1 MFRLEKKTASRKFID
16 LIKTAVS
23 KLANW
28 EPSIPIEA
36 GDFGTLNHET
46 GQFERQ
52 GNIYKEV
59 EIKSITSKF
68 PPITG
73 PQIDTY
79 QVASLTVKKLDVNYA
94 AKSSADS
101 SSEIIFSGKWQFGRA
116 RGALLLMH
124 HSRITRLPDELLQEL
139 KLSSWAKGKF
149 IVTHVH
155 TCPAYALY
163 LSAKNRE
170 IVDISLRAFGPRPS
184 SSESATGL
192 GLAAY
197 WVADGV
203 PGTFQRAVAPE
214 PVFVPLYQ
222 LKELRKRTETR
233 REGSNLVVKEEEAWE
248 PIEVPW
254 NFLDEDGQEGP
265 EDPEEHS
272 SDYESDKQE

>member
-1 MFRLEKKTASRKFID
+1 MFHLEKKTASRKFID

-36 GDFGTLNHET
+36 GDYGTLDRET

-59 EIKSITSKF
+59 EIKSITSRF
-68 PPITG
+68 PPIIG
-73 PQIDTY
+73 PQIDMY
-79 QVASLTVKKLDVNYA
+79 QVASLTVKKLDVKYA
-94 AKSSADS
+94 AKSSGNS
-101 SSEIIFSGKWQFGRA
+101 PSEIMFSGKWQFGRA

-139 KLSSWAKGKF
+139 KLSSWVKGKF
-149 IVTHVH
+149 IVTHIH

-163 LSAKNRE
+163 LSAKNSE
-170 IVDISLRAFGPRPS
+170 IVDISLHAFGSSASPS
-184 SSESATGL
+184 ASTTGV
-192 GLAAY
+192 GVGAY

-203 PGTFQRAVAPE
+203 PGTFQRAAAPE

-222 LKELRKRTETR
+222 VKELRKHTETR
-233 REGSNLVVKEEEAWE
+233 REGHNLVVKEEEAWE

-254 NFLDEDGQEGP
+254 NFLDEDGKEGP

-272 SDYESDKQE
+272 SEYESDKQE